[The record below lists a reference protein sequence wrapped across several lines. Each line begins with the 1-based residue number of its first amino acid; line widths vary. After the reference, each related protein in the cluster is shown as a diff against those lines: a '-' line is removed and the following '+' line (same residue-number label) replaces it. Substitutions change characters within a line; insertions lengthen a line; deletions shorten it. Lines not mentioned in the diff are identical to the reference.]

1 MTSGRAWWG
10 LLALLLAIAAWQ
22 ALPAAL
28 RALLRFEPEAVAAG
42 QWWRLLSAHWIH
54 LSPMHAALN
63 ACGLALCWALADASW
78 TLRRLV
84 VRMALLGLVISLLL
98 WAFSPQTRDYVGLSG
113 VLYGLIV
120 WILLPAAL
128 LRRERMATLV
138 LAMVLARLFWQSWVG
153 PDPLEEQLIG
163 GHIVTRAHWFGVFG
177 GLAGAL
183 VSVGRQALDRP
194 ATHTG
199 LAPARDARL

>member
-1 MTSGRAWWG
+1 
-10 LLALLLAIAAWQ
+10 
-22 ALPAAL
+22 
-28 RALLRFEPEAVAAG
+28 
-42 QWWRLLSAHWIH
+42 
-54 LSPMHAALN
+54 
-63 ACGLALCWALADASW
+63 
-78 TLRRLV
+78 
-84 VRMALLGLVISLLL
+84 MALLGLVISLLL

-128 LRRERMATLV
+128 LRRERMAALV
-138 LAMVLARLFWQSWVG
+138 LVIVLARLVWQSWAG

-163 GHIVTRAHWFGVFG
+163 GYIVTQAHWFGV
-177 GLAGAL
+177 LAGLIGAW
-183 VSVGRQALDRP
+183 VSARRQALDRP